1 MRALRLHTEGLGG
14 LSLDDVEPPTPGAGE
29 ALVRVHA
36 AGLTRGEL
44 TWPTD
49 RLPAIPSY
57 ELSGVIAE
65 VAPGGDWNAGD
76 AVFGLTPFDRDGVA
90 AELAALPVGLLAR
103 KPRSLSHVEA
113 AVVPLAALSAW
124 QAVFDHGRLQA
135 GERALVTGAAG
146 GVGHMAVQLARW
158 RGAHV
163 TADAPRA
170 NAALVRGLGA
180 DEMLAD
186 GASEPFDLV
195 FDTAGG
201 DTLREALPRIRSGAR
216 VVSIAEEPTGVPD
229 GVEPTYFVVE
239 PNGEQL
245 AQVADLA
252 ERGDLRPM
260 VESVFTLENGRAAFA
275 RTEAHGKRGKVVLR
289 IAAED

>member
-1 MRALRLHTEGLGG
+1 MRALRLHTEGLSG
-14 LSLDDVEPPTPGAGE
+14 LSVDDIEAPTPGAGE
-29 ALVRVHA
+29 AFVRVHA

-44 TWPTD
+44 EWPTD

-57 ELSGVIAE
+57 EFSGVIAE
-65 VAPGGDWNAGD
+65 VAPGGNWSAGD
-76 AVFGLTPFDRDGVA
+76 AVFGLTPFDRDGAA
-90 AELAALPVGLLAR
+90 AEFAGVPVALLAR
-103 KPRSLSHVEA
+103 KPESLSHVEA
-113 AVVPLAALSAW
+113 AVVPLAGLSAW
-124 QAVFDHGRLQA
+124 QALFEHGRLQA
-135 GERALVTGAAG
+135 GERVVITGAAG

-170 NAALVRGLGA
+170 NASLVRGLGA
-180 DEMLAD
+180 NEMLAD
-186 GASEPFDLV
+186 GASEPFDLA

-201 DTLREALPRIRSGAR
+201 DALREILPRIRDGGR
-216 VVSIAEEPTGVPD
+216 VVSVAEEPTDVPD
-229 GVEPTYFVVE
+229 AIEPTYFVVE

-245 AQVADLA
+245 VQIAELA

-289 IAAED
+289 IAEDA